1 VCHQGSGWR
10 QPVAASCLRLLEQIF
25 EPTVIHTV
33 LEPGC
38 LGEEAGQVGFVR
50 ALQHTA
56 GHGREAFVVQDDQT
70 CQVVLEMLELAP
82 ILEEVS
88 EDISMSSHE
97 RSVSHYRKLH
107 QAFPLSHG
115 GRDRA

>member
-1 VCHQGSGWR
+1 VGR
-10 QPVAASCLRLLEQIF
+10 VLPASVGADIRADGH
-25 EPTVIHTV
+25 HTV

-50 ALQHTA
+50 ARQHTA
-56 GHGREAFVVQDDQT
+56 GHGREAFVVQNDQT
-70 CQVVLEMLELAP
+70 CQVVLEMLKLAP

-88 EDISMSSHE
+88 EDINMSSHE
-97 RSVSHYRKLH
+97 RRVSHYRKLH